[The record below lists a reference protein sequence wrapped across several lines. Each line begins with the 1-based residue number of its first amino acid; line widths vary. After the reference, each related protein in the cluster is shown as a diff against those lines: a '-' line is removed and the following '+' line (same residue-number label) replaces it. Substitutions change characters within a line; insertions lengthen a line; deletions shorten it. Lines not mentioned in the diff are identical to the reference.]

1 MQDTKPI
8 RILVCAGEISGDMYA
23 AAIIREMR
31 AQCPAPLEFF
41 GIGGDKMREEGV
53 ELFAH
58 VSETGVM
65 GFWEVAKRYRFL
77 SNLLKTMTDLL
88 DERRP
93 DLLLTIDYPGFNL
106 RLATQAHR
114 RGIRTVHY
122 VCPQVWA
129 WHKKRI
135 PKIASV
141 LDRLLTLFPFEPAL
155 FEGTGLAV
163 SFEGHPLAD
172 QVAATLAEPS
182 PQLPWGEG
190 HKIALFPGSRRSEVL
205 RLLPDEIAAAVL
217 LEKRIGPCSF
227 IVPTPTPATRQ
238 AVLEI
243 LEKTPKKPARLSVS
257 DGQSRH
263 ILHQAE
269 AAVIKS
275 GTSTL
280 EGCLLLCP
288 FVIVYRVSRLSYYLF
303 KLLITGV
310 KHIGLVNILAD
321 KTVCRE
327 LIQDTVTPAAIAD
340 ELERLIGNAGA
351 REKMLVE
358 MQAVNAKVGAPGAS
372 ARVASEVIKEL
383 PCPRGSAKH

>member
-1 MQDTKPI
+1 
-8 RILVCAGEISGDMYA
+8 
-23 AAIIREMR
+23 
-31 AQCPAPLEFF
+31 
-41 GIGGDKMREEGV
+41 MREEGV

-383 PCPRGSAKH
+383 PCSRGSAKH